1 MNNKS
6 ILIKLAK
13 IASNQHKILTKLVL
27 AINSSD
33 EELLEDL
40 SGPDTER
47 EPWLENQMISIE
59 HGNNLLNKGVESDLP
74 PDFEKHFSFHKERG
88 DRFSEDYYDGE
99 FPFGH
104 VVRQLKLLSE
114 GDPYMWGQVGSAYKG
129 WTPAHVAK
137 LLKRLNEHN
146 GNFSDISESDDEQPD
161 TVKDPFMELTM
172 KHTERGHTLMDE
184 GVKSDF
190 PPGFEQKL
198 LLHKTRSGERPQ
210 DYEPVEDPYAEY
222 DELTGG
228 HVVRQLK
235 LLSAGDPYM
244 WNLIGKAYK
253 GWTPEHVAKLLK
265 KINEHNR
272 YE

>member
-1 MNNKS
+1 MSPENTNMNNKN

-59 HGNNLLNKGVESDLP
+59 HGNNLLNKGVE
-74 PDFEKHFSFHKERG
+74 
-88 DRFSEDYYDGE
+88 
-99 FPFGH
+99 
-104 VVRQLKLLSE
+104 
-114 GDPYMWGQVGSAYKG
+114 
-129 WTPAHVAK
+129 
-137 LLKRLNEHN
+137 
-146 GNFSDISESDDEQPD
+146 
-161 TVKDPFMELTM
+161 
-172 KHTERGHTLMDE
+172 
-184 GVKSDF
+184 SDF